1 MLHACRW
8 IASLVLLAGAGVG
21 CGQSAPGKAGPGA
34 GVSSG
39 PAPAASPLAGQQFY
53 VNPQNHASVQVRQWQ
68 QQQGRAADA
77 QKIEPIAQQPTATW
91 FSGEPN
97 PEAAVG
103 SLTGA
108 ATADKKTPVVT
119 VYDLPARDCG
129 QYSSGGAPTPQAYLD
144 YVGGVARGIRGSA
157 VVILEPDAVPH
168 ALVGCTG
175 AAPAQRYEML
185 SKAVDLLRA
194 RPGVHVYL
202 DAGNASWIKD
212 VDALA
217 AALRLSGVTRAAGFS
232 LNVANFE
239 TTAASVAYGQQ
250 LASRLAGAHFVIDTS
265 RNGSGPATD
274 TGDNHANWC
283 NPPGRSLGT
292 PPTTDTG
299 TAGVDALLWVKQ
311 PGDSDGT
318 CRPGAPPAGTWW
330 PAYALSLVH

>member
-1 MLHACRW
+1 MAPP
-8 IASLVLLAGAGVG
+8 V
-21 CGQSAPGKAGPGA
+21 SA
-34 GVSSG
+34 
-39 PAPAASPLAGQQFY
+39 LAGQQFY
-53 VNPQNHASVQVRQWQ
+53 VNPQNHASAQVLQWQ
-68 QQQGRAADA
+68 QQGRPADA
-77 QKIEPIAQQPTATW
+77 QKIEPMARQPTATW
-91 FSGEPN
+91 FGGEPN

-108 ATADKKTPVVT
+108 AAAANKTPVIT
-119 VYDLPARDCG
+119 LYDLPARDCG
-129 QYSSGGAPTPQAYLD
+129 QYSSGGAPTPEAYLD
-144 YVGGVARGIRGSA
+144 YVGGMARGIRGPA

-168 ALVGCTG
+168 ALVGCAG

-212 VDALA
+212 IDALA
-217 AALRLSGVTRAAGFS
+217 AALRTSGVARAAGVTR
-232 LNVANFE
+232 NVAHIE
-239 TTAASVAYGQQ
+239 TTAASAAYGQQ
-250 LASRLAGAHFVIDTS
+250 LASRLGGAHFVIDTS

-283 NPPGRSLGT
+283 NPPGRSLGA
-292 PPTTDTG
+292 PPTTDPG
-299 TAGVDALLWVKQ
+299 IPGVDALLWVKQ

-330 PAYALSLVH
+330 PAYALSLVR